1 MSLRLSIQR
10 DAYLA
15 HLRAI
20 AATSEHVVPVVKG
33 NGYGLGRPT
42 LMSLVDDIF
51 GPERKVAVG
60 TAHELVD
67 VSSTHPVQILSPL
80 GTFDLGVALPPH
92 AIPTV
97 ASSRDLDIL
106 KQFGWRGRVT
116 VKLASSMRRFGV
128 SQSAF
133 PTLVQDI
140 SSAGF
145 LVDSCSIHLP
155 TAGTE
160 AQRLAELHD
169 WISLIPGCVTV
180 SVSHLAPSTADGLMT
195 DDPTRNVEVR
205 MGTQLWHGTKEHFA
219 LRAEVL
225 ATTPC
230 TAGTTAGYR
239 ATPVPGNGTLV
250 VVGAG
255 SSHGVMP
262 LPNGDSP
269 FHFANQRMALLESP
283 YMHSSLAFI
292 PADQPCPA
300 VGDEIDVQRPL
311 TMVAIDVFNWV

>member
-20 AATSEHVVPVVKG
+20 AATSEHVVPVIKG

-42 LMSLVDDIF
+42 LMGLVDDIF
-51 GPERKVAVG
+51 GPDRKVAVG
-60 TAHELVD
+60 TAHELAD
-67 VSSTHPVQILSPL
+67 ISSTHPVQILNPL

-97 ASSRDLDIL
+97 ASSRDLDVL

-116 VKLASSMRRFGV
+116 VKLASSMHRFGV

-133 PTLVQDI
+133 PALVQDI
-140 SSAGF
+140 SSAGC
-145 LVDSCSIHLP
+145 LIDSCSIHFP

-160 AQRLAELHD
+160 EQHLAELHD
-169 WISLIPGCVTV
+169 WVSLIPGCVTV
-180 SVSHLAPSTADGLMT
+180 SVSHVAPATADRLMN
-195 DDPTRNVEVR
+195 DNPSRIIEVR
-205 MGTQLWHGTKEHFA
+205 MGTQLWHGAKEHFA

-239 ATPVPGNGTLV
+239 ATQVPGDGTLV
-250 VVGAG
+250 VVGTG
-255 SSHGVMP
+255 SAHGVVP

-269 FHFANQRMALLESP
+269 FHFAKQRMALLESP
-283 YMHSSLAFI
+283 YMHSSLAFV
-292 PADQPCPA
+292 PAGQPCPA
-300 VGDEIDVQRPL
+300 VGNEIDVQRPL
-311 TMVAIDVFNWV
+311 TMVAVDVFDWV